1 MSNRNLKHSLRST
14 LASLALASS
23 LTGVVAACSADTPT
37 VTQVPSTI
45 SAQVPETAA
54 PVAEGLSFYYDGVKT
69 SVSSKDA
76 AVLFA
81 ACTLK
86 TSDTTKIVD
95 FVNKTLKAG
104 PIQASDVTGL
114 GDPLNPAISDF
125 NGNGV
130 VNCED
135 AAILFAVSTVG
146 VDATKVNN
154 FVSGTL
160 KIPGVSVTQT
170 QLDTFFKTSPT
181 PTPTPTPTSTPTPT
195 PTPSIVV
202 TPSSLTLP
210 ALSTATL
217 DIKPNVAPAGG
228 KLVLSVVSTDSTIA
242 SIAGSSTL
250 TFPVGSTSA
259 QQVTVS
265 GVTTGTASIVV
276 TVAGTS
282 EATNYVGVPTVT
294 VPVKVEPPVAA
305 GLVVKPTEVSTQ
317 VGSTVTFS
325 VAPTQPPLNGN
336 LVVSVVSDKPTVATV
351 NLPTLTFPEGNT
363 APQVVTVTG
372 VGVGESTI
380 TIGRAATTTATN
392 YPTTIASKTVKAT
405 ITAGPPVAPK
415 TIFVEPG
422 AGGNGS
428 SPLTPASFTN
438 AFAAA
443 KALQQATPNLPVILK
458 VVGVGTEDLSALATP
473 PTEVSAINNG
483 TITIQ
488 PEPAA
493 AGGVAGM
500 KLGANFTIGSAV
512 TVNDITIKLNGNN
525 LTIEG
530 SASKLIVEDKATN
543 SEEVTVAAGA
553 TVTDSTIK
561 LTNPAATPDKLIVK
575 GILKDST
582 VVADTNAAVAPI
594 IKLAGTGRLDGVTF
608 RCQLGAGG
616 ECIEVTDAGAQIIN
630 SQVDFDVAAA
640 NVTVVDAGTN
650 GVTIIGSVLK
660 RIASTGTAGN
670 KVIVVNHQG
679 GALVVQNS
687 TIDLNDSTSGG
698 SRAVDSTANIGSI
711 ILTGNVFSGYSQAN
725 TPVVEIQGAL
735 GGIQQQIAGNRFQ
748 LTLNNAIGI
757 RSAGASINLIN
768 IYANPNNNTF
778 GSSTTPVT
786 N

>member
-69 SVSSKDA
+69 SVTIKDA

-81 ACTLK
+81 ACSLNTG
-86 TSDTTKIVD
+86 DAAKIVS
-95 FVNKTLKAG
+95 FVNTTLKAG
-104 PIQASDVTGL
+104 PITASDVTGL
-114 GDPLNPAISDF
+114 GDPLKPAISDF

-146 VDATKVNN
+146 VDAAKVNA

-170 QLDTFFKTSPT
+170 QLDTFFKTP
-181 PTPTPTPTSTPTPT
+181 PTPTPTPTSTPTPTPT

-217 DIKPNVAPAGG
+217 DIKPNVAPEGG

-265 GVTTGTASIVV
+265 GAATGTASIVV

-282 EATNYVGVPTVT
+282 EATNYAGVPPVT
-294 VPVKVEPPVAA
+294 VPVKVEPPLEA
-305 GLVVKPTEVSTQ
+305 GLVVKPTEVSAQ

-405 ITAGPPVAPK
+405 ITAGPSVAPK
-415 TIFVEPG
+415 TIFVLPSAPATG
-422 AGGNGS
+422 DGS
-428 SPLTPASFTN
+428 SPLTPASFAN
-438 AFAAA
+438 AFTAA
-443 KALQQATPNLPVILK
+443 KTLQQATPNLPVILK
-458 VVGVGTEDLSALATP
+458 VVGVGAPENLAGV
-473 PTEVSAINNG
+473 TEVKAINNG

-493 AGGVAGM
+493 AGGLAEVQLAG
-500 KLGANFTIGSAV
+500 NFTIGSAV
-512 TVNDITIKLNGNN
+512 TVNDIKINLNGQQ

-530 SASKLIVEDKATN
+530 NASKLRVVDTGATN
-543 SEEVTVAAGA
+543 ETVTVAAGA
-553 TVTDSTIK
+553 SVTDSTIK
-561 LTNPAATPDKLIVK
+561 LSNNAGDQLIVK
-575 GILKDST
+575 GKGILKNST
-582 VVADTNAAVAPI
+582 VVATTSPAGASI
-594 IKLAGTGRLDGVTF
+594 IKLAGELDGVTF
-608 RCQLGAGG
+608 SCKINAAGV
-616 ECIEVTDAGAQIIN
+616 CIEATAAGAQIIN
-630 SQVDFDVAAA
+630 SKVDFETTAGGAK
-640 NVTVVDAGTN
+640 VVDTGTN
-650 GVTIIGSVLK
+650 GVTIIGSDLK
-660 RIASTGTAGN
+660 RIPANSTTT
-670 KVIVVNHQG
+670 VTVVNHGG

-687 TIDLNDSTSGG
+687 TIDLNNTTGTP
-698 SRAVDSTANIGSI
+698 SRAVNSTATSGSI
-711 ILTGNVFSGYSQAN
+711 ILTGNIFSGYN
-725 TPVVEIQGAL
+725 KPNEPVVEIAAPPGLGATP
-735 GGIQQQIAGNRFQ
+735 QQIANNQFL
-748 LTLNNAIGI
+748 LTINNAIGI
-757 RSAGASINLIN
+757 KSNGAPLTLIN
-768 IYANPNNNTF
+768 QYATGSGNTF